1 MSKQLSLVDQIPLG
15 VQIEEHSTL
24 DTFHIGSNEQ
34 TYCSLRPFLMD
45 EKQLMLCLWGQTL
58 SGVTHLLQAVTHL
71 GIQSG
76 KHCIY
81 LPLKTVKDHSS
92 EMLNALDQFDVVC
105 LDDLEDVLDQRDW
118 QESLFNLI
126 NRFRASKKK
135 LVVGMKQHP
144 AQLEIELK
152 DLRSRLNWGLSLQ
165 IHALNEQDLK
175 QALQEKAHR
184 QGLLLSD
191 ELANYIVSRA
201 PRDIRSVLNIFEKL
215 DHASLVEQKKLT
227 VMFAKK
233 VMNW

>member
-15 VQIEEHSTL
+15 VQMEEHSTL
-24 DTFHIGSNEQ
+24 DTFYIGPNEQ

-45 EKQLMLCLWGQTL
+45 ESHFFLCLWGNPL

-76 KHCIY
+76 KRCIY

-92 EMLNALDQFDVVC
+92 KVLDVLDQFDVVC
-105 LDDLEDVLDQRDW
+105 LDDLEVVLGEEDW
-118 QESLFNLI
+118 QEGLFNLF
-126 NRFRASKKK
+126 NRFKGLNKK
-135 LVVGMKQHP
+135 LVIGLKQHP
-144 AQLEIELK
+144 AQLDITLK

-165 IHALNEQDLK
+165 VHALNEGDLK
-175 QALQEKAHR
+175 QALKEKAQR

-191 ELANYIVSRA
+191 ELANYVISRA
-201 PRDIRSVLNIFEKL
+201 PRDIQSVLNIFEKL

-227 VMFAKK
+227 VLFAKK
-233 VMNW
+233 IMGW